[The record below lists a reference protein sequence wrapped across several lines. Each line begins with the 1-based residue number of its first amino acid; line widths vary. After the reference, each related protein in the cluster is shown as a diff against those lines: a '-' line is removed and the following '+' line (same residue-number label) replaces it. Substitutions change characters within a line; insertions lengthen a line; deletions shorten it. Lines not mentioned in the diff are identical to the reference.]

1 MLNAQELTH
10 KIVAD
15 WFVNGAKPSDTKITA
30 KDVENKLAEFKQ
42 VTRALGLPAQFT
54 WDDALEASELIADR
68 VNSLIDAANDYD
80 LG

>member
-30 KDVENKLAEFKQ
+30 KDVENKLAEFK
-42 VTRALGLPAQFT
+42 GLFCSQT
-54 WDDALEASELIADR
+54 
-68 VNSLIDAANDYD
+68 
-80 LG
+80 